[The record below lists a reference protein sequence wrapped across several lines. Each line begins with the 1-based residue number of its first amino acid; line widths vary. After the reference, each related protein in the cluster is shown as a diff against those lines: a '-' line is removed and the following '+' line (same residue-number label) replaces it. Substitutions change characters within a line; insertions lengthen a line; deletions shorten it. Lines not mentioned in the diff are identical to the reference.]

1 MGTDGGGNY
10 LQFGPLLGSGAVE
23 GLYAY
28 LRTGFIVSLKKQPTE
43 PIVIVMVSC
52 WILVFQ
58 SCIQI
63 DITYTRTPMNSF
75 MKCQQHHFI
84 RDNG

>member
-43 PIVIVMVSC
+43 PIVIVCHCHGFLLDSSFSV
-52 WILVFQ
+52 V
-58 SCIQI
+58 
-63 DITYTRTPMNSF
+63 YT
-75 MKCQQHHFI
+75 
-84 RDNG
+84 D

>member
-1 MGTDGGGNY
+1 MSVAESRSSWGQAAYPQKNLFVGTDGGGNY

-43 PIVIVMVSC
+43 PVVIVMVSC
-52 WILVFQ
+52 WILASFSVV
-58 SCIQI
+58 
-63 DITYTRTPMNSF
+63 YT
-75 MKCQQHHFI
+75 
-84 RDNG
+84 D